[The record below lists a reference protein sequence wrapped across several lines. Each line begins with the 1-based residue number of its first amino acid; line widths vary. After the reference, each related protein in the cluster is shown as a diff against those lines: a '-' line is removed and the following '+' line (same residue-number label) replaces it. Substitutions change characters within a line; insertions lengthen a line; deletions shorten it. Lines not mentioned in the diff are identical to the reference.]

1 MLNFILWGAAK
12 DTKKSPAVDLSNL
25 SAVKSGENSTES
37 GADEKTGSEDYFSQM
52 VLSRT
57 QARDE
62 AIEVLNGVINSES
75 AVAEVKNEAQA
86 EINKIA
92 KDVENEANIETL
104 VKSKGFEACVAV
116 ISGDSANI
124 IVKSD
129 GIPTYNYAVVIDD
142 ALMHITH
149 VIRAEEHLSNT
160 PRQCLVYDA
169 LGFKKPTFG
178 HISLILGKDH
188 TKMSKRHGATSGL
201 PAGSYQQLPGT
212 FGLGSEQRAGN
223 LQHGRADS
231 RIQHGPCCQ
240 EPCCFRY

>member
-1 MLNFILWGAAK
+1 MKINMAEIKEKAVGLYKKIGKKTIIIASSVLVIGIAVMLNFILWGAAK

-25 SAVKSGENSTES
+25 SAVKSGESTES

-129 GIPTYNYAVVIDD
+129 GI
-142 ALMHITH
+142 
-149 VIRAEEHLSNT
+149 T
-160 PRQCLVYDA
+160 PAQISQISEIVYEQA
-169 LGFKKPTFG
+169 G
-178 HISLILGKDH
+178 II
-188 TKMSKRHGATSGL
+188 
-201 PAGSYQQLPGT
+201 PA
-212 FGLGSEQRAGN
+212 N
-223 LQHGRADS
+223 LK
-231 RIQHGPCCQ
+231 II
-240 EPCCFRY
+240 EN

>member
-1 MLNFILWGAAK
+1 MKINMAEIKEKAVGLYKKIGKKTIIIASSVLVIGIAVMLNFILWGAAK

-52 VLSRT
+52 VL
-57 QARDE
+57 
-62 AIEVLNGVINSES
+62 NCVINSES

-129 GIPTYNYAVVIDD
+129 GI
-142 ALMHITH
+142 
-149 VIRAEEHLSNT
+149 T
-160 PRQCLVYDA
+160 PAQ
-169 LGFKKPTFG
+169 
-178 HISLILGKDH
+178 ISQI
-188 TKMSKRHGATSGL
+188 SEIV
-201 PAGSYQQLPGT
+201 
-212 FGLGSEQRAGN
+212 SEQAGIIPAN
-223 LQHGRADS
+223 LK
-231 RIQHGPCCQ
+231 II
-240 EPCCFRY
+240 EN

>member
-1 MLNFILWGAAK
+1 MKINMAEIKEKAVGLYKKIGKKTIIIASSVLVIGIAVMLNFILWGAAK

-62 AIEVLNGVINSES
+62 AIEVLNSES

-129 GIPTYNYAVVIDD
+129 GI
-142 ALMHITH
+142 
-149 VIRAEEHLSNT
+149 T
-160 PRQCLVYDA
+160 PAQISQISEIVYEQA
-169 LGFKKPTFG
+169 G
-178 HISLILGKDH
+178 II
-188 TKMSKRHGATSGL
+188 
-201 PAGSYQQLPGT
+201 PA
-212 FGLGSEQRAGN
+212 N
-223 LQHGRADS
+223 LK
-231 RIQHGPCCQ
+231 II
-240 EPCCFRY
+240 EN